1 MKLMEVFETPR
12 RARSYSFAILLTGSS
27 LAFAQ
32 TPDRVVLPATQEA
45 QSHFD
50 IDRLDQLP
58 STVLHDTLEILKSPV
73 SWDGSDWKTL
83 SLGSLAVIGTAIVLD
98 RPVEEAFN
106 RNRNG
111 ALDRAAKH
119 LSDVGI
125 YGSMA
130 AAGSFYLCG
139 KFMNDPEATTTG
151 TDAIASGLI
160 SGGVIV
166 PILKT
171 VIGRDR
177 PSRDHGPYFFKSVS
191 GSDSGF
197 PSVHTTVAF
206 SVAAVITAHYQDPW
220 VQCLAYGVAGLTS
233 LARIAGNDHYTSDVV
248 AGALIGWG
256 VGKAIVGMNRT
267 YRFGKQTRLSLVPDF
282 RLNGYAGLQAQFIF

>member
-1 MKLMEVFETPR
+1 MKLIQVLETSQ
-12 RARSYSFAILLTGSS
+12 RARSCYWPIFLAGFS
-27 LAFAQ
+27 LASAQ
-32 TPDRVVLPATQEA
+32 TPGRVVSSVVQEA
-45 QSHFD
+45 QAPQD
-50 IDRLDQLP
+50 IDRLGRLP
-58 STVLHDTLEILKSPV
+58 STVFQDTLEILKSPT
-73 SWDGSDWKTL
+73 SWDGSDWK
-83 SLGSLAVIGTAIVLD
+83 SFAVGSLAVIGTAIALD
-98 RPVEEAFN
+98 RPVEDAFN
-106 RNRNG
+106 RNRTG

-119 LSDVGI
+119 MSDVGV

-130 AAGSFYLCG
+130 AAGTFYLCG
-139 KFMNDPEATTTG
+139 KFMNDPEATATG

-177 PSRDHGPYFFKSVS
+177 PSRDHGPYFFKPVS

-248 AGALIGWG
+248 AGALIGLG

-267 YRFGKQTRLSLVPDF
+267 YRFGKRASISLAPDF
-282 RLNGYAGLQAQFIF
+282 RLNGYTGLQAHLIF